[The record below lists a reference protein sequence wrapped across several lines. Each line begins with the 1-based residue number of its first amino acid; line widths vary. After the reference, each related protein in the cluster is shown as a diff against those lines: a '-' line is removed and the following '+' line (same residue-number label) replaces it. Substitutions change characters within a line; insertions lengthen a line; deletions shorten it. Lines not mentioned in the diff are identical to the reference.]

1 MKKSAWILGVILLA
15 ALFLRLF
22 RLTELFHFTMDE
34 ELIAW
39 RAWGLFHLHR
49 PFLIGGISPLQIHLP
64 PYFYYFSSLL
74 LWPFRFDPVG
84 WGWWAGLFSLITVFI
99 LYKLSRNLIA
109 PLLYSVSLTAVLFD
123 RHYWPLFFNPLFILL
138 VLWALK
144 QKRYLVLMLTLVL
157 AVTADPSNLT
167 LVLFVLI
174 YNARALGKY
183 LWLGAGIF
191 IAPLLVFDLRHQWQN
206 LSGVSRLFGQLGTRE
221 PNFNGFLL
229 LPQSLVRFWY
239 TAQTN
244 LIEVYSY
251 CIPYAQARLSGIS
264 IWLLLA
270 AAIIIIL
277 AVRRHREIRLL
288 LLSYFVS
295 LGVFGLL
302 GFSLFDH
309 YLTGLMPIWAML
321 TAMIIRRLPKLSALL
336 VLVVFVSLN
345 LYQFSRVNN
354 PYGLKFK
361 QELIVWANQNL
372 KGESYNLESVSKCHR
387 ENGLRYLFEL
397 SGNPPQQSFM
407 DASFAWL
414 YPQAP
419 VASPAAITLLVT
431 DKNDQPSLPIITVNS
446 FGAMK
451 AYLLKHSDSD

>member
-49 PFLIGGISPLQIHLP
+49 PFLIGGISPLQVHLP

-191 IAPLLVFDLRHQWQN
+191 IAPLLLFDLRHQWQN

>member
-39 RAWGLFHLHR
+39 RAWGWFNLDR
-49 PFLIGGISPLQIHLP
+49 PFLIGGISPLQVHLP

-174 YNARALGKY
+174 YNARALWKY
-183 LWLGAGIF
+183 LGLGAGIF
-191 IAPLLVFDLRHQWQN
+191 LTPLLVFDLRHQWQN

-372 KGESYNLESVSKCHR
+372 KGENYNLESVSKCHR

>member
-191 IAPLLVFDLRHQWQN
+191 IAPLLLFDLRHQWQN

>member
-174 YNARALGKY
+174 YNARALWKY
-183 LWLGAGIF
+183 LGLGAGIF
-191 IAPLLVFDLRHQWQN
+191 LTPLLVFDLRHQWQN

>member
-39 RAWGLFHLHR
+39 RAWGWFNLDR
-49 PFLIGGISPLQIHLP
+49 PFLIGGISPLQVHLP

-191 IAPLLVFDLRHQWQN
+191 IAPLLLFDLRHQWQN

>member
-39 RAWGLFHLHR
+39 RAWGWFNLDR
-49 PFLIGGISPLQIHLP
+49 PFLIGGISPLQVHLP

-174 YNARALGKY
+174 YNARALWKY
-183 LWLGAGIF
+183 LGLGAGIF
-191 IAPLLVFDLRHQWQN
+191 LTPLLVFDLRHQWQN

-302 GFSLFDH
+302 GFPLFDH

>member
-174 YNARALGKY
+174 YNARALWKY
-183 LWLGAGIF
+183 LGLGAGIF
-191 IAPLLVFDLRHQWQN
+191 LTPLLVFDLRHQWQN

-372 KGESYNLESVSKCHR
+372 KGENYNLESVSKCHR

>member
-39 RAWGLFHLHR
+39 RAWGWFNLDR
-49 PFLIGGISPLQIHLP
+49 PFLIGGISPLQVHLP

-174 YNARALGKY
+174 YNARALWKY
-183 LWLGAGIF
+183 LGLGAGIF
-191 IAPLLVFDLRHQWQN
+191 LTPLLVFDLRHQWQN